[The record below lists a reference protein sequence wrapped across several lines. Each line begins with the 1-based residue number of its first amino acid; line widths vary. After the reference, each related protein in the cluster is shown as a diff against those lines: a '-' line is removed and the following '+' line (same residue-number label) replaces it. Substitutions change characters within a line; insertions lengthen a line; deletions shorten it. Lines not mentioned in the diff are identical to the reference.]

1 MENVINKETADKM
14 MGIAAFI
21 YWQIYYRGKK
31 LSDST
36 IADVNDFAREMFEG
50 YCDYH
55 NIEYKGITEIKE
67 P

>member
-14 MGIAAFI
+14 MDIAAFI
-21 YWQIYYRGKK
+21 CWQVYYRGRK
-31 LSDST
+31 LTDSA

-55 NIEYKGITEIKE
+55 GIDYEDITEVKE
-67 P
+67 S